1 MSVVSD
7 VVASRE
13 LLWNLTLREL
23 RTKYRRSFL
32 GWTWSMLNPLA
43 NVAIYWFVFGVLF
56 NAKAPEGDP
65 SGLTGFA
72 FYMLVG
78 LLPWN
83 FFSLVNTLG
92 MGAMSSNAGLVRRVS
107 FPREVLVFS
116 NVGHAVV
123 QFLIELG
130 LLIVV
135 LLFAG
140 SALLPYIPVALGLTI
155 LLAIFASGFA
165 LALSTLSVYF
175 KDLGYLWSIV
185 MQVWFF
191 LTPIIYGP
199 EIVQDRVPEW
209 GQWLLRL
216 NPMVHFVSAYRDCF
230 YDNHLPGL
238 GKILVLI
245 GCTALSLVLGWTVF
259 ARMGRRLPE
268 EV

>member
-130 LLIVV
+130 LLMVV

-185 MQVWFF
+185 MQV
-191 LTPIIYGP
+191 
-199 EIVQDRVPEW
+199 
-209 GQWLLRL
+209 
-216 NPMVHFVSAYRDCF
+216 
-230 YDNHLPGL
+230 
-238 GKILVLI
+238 
-245 GCTALSLVLGWTVF
+245 
-259 ARMGRRLPE
+259 
-268 EV
+268 

>member
-1 MSVVSD
+1 MSAVSD
-7 VVASRE
+7 VYAARE

-32 GWTWSMLNPLA
+32 GWAWSMLNPLA

-72 FYMLVG
+72 FYLLVG

-83 FFSLVNTLG
+83 FFSLVTGLG
-92 MGAMSSNAGLVRRVS
+92 MGAISENAGLVRRVS
-107 FPREVLVFS
+107 FTREVLVFS

-140 SALLPYIPVALGLTI
+140 SALLPYIPAALGLTI

-191 LTPIIYGP
+191 VTPIIYGP
-199 EIVQDRVPEW
+199 EVLQNRVPEW
-209 GQWLLRL
+209 AQWLLRL
-216 NPMVHFVSAYRDCF
+216 NPMAHFVSAYRDCF

-259 ARMGRRLPE
+259 ARMGKRLPE

>member
-1 MSVVSD
+1 
-7 VVASRE
+7 
-13 LLWNLTLREL
+13 
-23 RTKYRRSFL
+23 
-32 GWTWSMLNPLA
+32 
-43 NVAIYWFVFGVLF
+43 
-56 NAKAPEGDP
+56 
-65 SGLTGFA
+65 
-72 FYMLVG
+72 
-78 LLPWN
+78 
-83 FFSLVNTLG
+83 
-92 MGAMSSNAGLVRRVS
+92 
-107 FPREVLVFS
+107 
-116 NVGHAVV
+116 
-123 QFLIELG
+123 
-130 LLIVV
+130 
-135 LLFAG
+135 
-140 SALLPYIPVALGLTI
+140 
-155 LLAIFASGFA
+155 
-165 LALSTLSVYF
+165 LSTLSVYF

-259 ARMGRRLPE
+259 ARMGKRLPE

>member
-1 MSVVSD
+1 MGVVSN

-32 GWTWSMLNPLA
+32 GWAWSMLNPLA

-56 NAKAPEGDP
+56 NAKAPIGDP
-65 SGLTGFA
+65 SGLNGFA
-72 FYMLVG
+72 FFLLVG

-83 FFSLVNTLG
+83 FFSLVTELG
-92 MGAMSSNAGLVRRVS
+92 MDAISSNSGLVRRVA

-123 QFLIELG
+123 QFMIELA
-130 LLIVV
+130 LLMIV

-140 SALLPYIPVALGLTI
+140 SALLPYIPVAIGLTV

-185 MQVWFF
+185 TQVWFF

-199 EIVQDRVPEW
+199 EVIVNRVPVW
-209 GQWLLRL
+209 AQWPLRL
-216 NPMVHFVSAYRDCF
+216 NPMVHYVSAYRDAF
-230 YDNHLPGL
+230 YDNHLPSL
-238 GKILVLI
+238 GKVLI
-245 GCTALSLVLGWTVF
+245 LASTSALSLVLGWTIF
-259 ARMGRRLPE
+259 NRMGKRLPE